1 MADLIATSF
10 NAESHIRLIKN
21 TFSNLNI
28 AVDHFVIAQTSDST
42 ALNPRIARLL
52 EISHIACQ
60 NHCLNLGCKDM
71 ETNCS
76 ELSAISD
83 KTHAI
88 HRTFKASDKL
98 TAVMENVQ
106 ASASELD
113 SSVPIVR
120 LKLLSKTR
128 WNSLELMLV
137 NHMKTVT
144 SIRAAIEDNPNFE
157 LDEKTTTNTFIRKI
171 EKHLRYLTPLKKAS
185 VHMQTTGAT
194 LDDCQFQCDTIA
206 NFSLHRKGIVGH
218 DFQHC
223 Q

>member
-1 MADLIATSF
+1 
-10 NAESHIRLIKN
+10 
-21 TFSNLNI
+21 
-28 AVDHFVIAQTSDST
+28 
-42 ALNPRIARLL
+42 
-52 EISHIACQ
+52 
-60 NHCLNLGCKDM
+60 M
-71 ETNCS
+71 EKNCS

-83 KTHAI
+83 KTQAI
-88 HRTFKASDKL
+88 HRTFKASNKL
-98 TAVMENVQ
+98 TSVMKDSQ
-106 ASASELD
+106 ASASELY

-120 LKLLSKTR
+120 LKLLSKTL
-128 WNSLELMLV
+128 WNSLEVMLV

-157 LDEKTTTNTFIRKI
+157 LDNKTTTNTFIRKI

-194 LDDCQFQCDTIA
+194 LDDCQFQYDTIA
-206 NFSLHRKGIVGH
+206 NLSLHGKGIVGH